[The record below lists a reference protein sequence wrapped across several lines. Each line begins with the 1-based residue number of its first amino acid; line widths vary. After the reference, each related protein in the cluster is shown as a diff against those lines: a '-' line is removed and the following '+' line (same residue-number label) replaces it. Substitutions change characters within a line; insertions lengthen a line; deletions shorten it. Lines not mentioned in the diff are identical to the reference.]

1 VSSKTIVSLSVG
13 ELVNQTAR
21 GGDIH
26 FRFSGRSNAVDG
38 IKGHQQVQKSRPAD
52 YLAEYKVVQNYETE
66 ICTLKL
72 SGRAD
77 GIQLVESGLLV
88 EEIKTTRAEIVRIP
102 AQVQSMHFAQA
113 RIYAAMLLQT
123 QAQSG
128 LDDKLREKL
137 QQSLA
142 ADDPII
148 VRLCYLDLA
157 DKQQHLI
164 DESWTCQDL
173 QSYLDGLINQYM
185 TFYALSVDW
194 AQQRNQSIVEASFPY
209 QSFRPGQRDM
219 AVSVYKTLRKES
231 QLVMQAPTGI
241 GKTIAS
247 LFPAIKSMPELGYE
261 KIFFLSAKTSG
272 QSMAR
277 DAITDL
283 KEVGIHLRDVTI
295 TAKDKTCFNPGSP
308 CDPEYCEFARGYY
321 DKLPDVLADSVT
333 QDMTLDRSAV
343 ELLAREHQMCP
354 FELALDLSLIAD
366 VVICDYNYVFDPA
379 VYLRRYFEDVSRSK
393 YLLLMD
399 ESHNLVERGRDMF
412 SAEINKETVLAL
424 KKELKD
430 EAPLVAKKL
439 TSINTQFLTLIKPAK
454 PLLEKDGGVLLEDLA
469 DTFTRALRGFC
480 DAAETWLQA
489 NQSGATHAQFLNLY
503 FDVLR
508 FLRTAED
515 AGESHRYLLLRGAKG
530 VYLKLFCLN
539 PGPGLQ
545 DGFSR
550 VHSSVCFSATLSPQP
565 YFETLMGIH
574 LDADWY
580 EIPTPFPAQNLG
592 VFVTS
597 YIPTTYRRREDSIY
611 DLVDS
616 LAEIVRAKKG
626 NYIAF
631 FPSHAYLRT
640 ALEKFTERYPGMNT
654 LQQSSIM
661 NDEERLD
668 FLNQFD
674 DVDTEK
680 LGFAV
685 MGGVFGEGVDLKGS
699 KLIGAIIVGVGLPQL
714 SLERDLI
721 RDYFDER
728 VDSSEYGRTDGFDY
742 AYQYPGMNRVL
753 QTAGRVIRSE
763 TDLGIVCL
771 IDHRFNESRYRQLFP
786 VSWQPQVMRNKN
798 ELAQSVKQFW
808 SNIDADVSI
817 KNDINI
823 HSSSERDSELN

>member
-1 VSSKTIVSLSVG
+1 MSNKPIVSLSVG

-26 FRFSGRSNAVDG
+26 FRFSGRSNAADG
-38 IKGHQQVQKSRPAD
+38 IKGHQQVQKSRPEG
-52 YLAEYKVVQNYETE
+52 YLAEYKVVQSYEKE
-66 ICTLKL
+66 ICTLKI

-77 GIQLVESGLLV
+77 GVQMIESGLLV
-88 EEIKTTRAEIVRIP
+88 EEIKTTRADVTRIP
-102 AQVQSMHFAQA
+102 EQVQTMHLAQA
-113 RIYAAMLLQT
+113 RIYAAMLM
-123 QAQSG
+123 QAEARSN
-128 LDDKLREKL
+128 LDDVMADKL
-137 QQSLA
+137 QLSIDA
-142 ADDPII
+142 GEPVI

-157 DKQQHLI
+157 DNQQHFV
-164 DESWTCQDL
+164 DENWDRQAL
-173 QSYLDGLINQYM
+173 ENYLDGLLNQYM
-185 TFYALSVDW
+185 TFYMLS
-194 AQQRNQSIVEASFPY
+194 AQWVEARDKSVVATSFPY
-209 QSFRPGQRDM
+209 DEFRTGQRDM
-219 AVSVYKTLRKES
+219 AVSVYKTLRKET

-272 QSMAR
+272 QAMAR
-277 DAITDL
+277 SAITDIKQAGL
-283 KEVGIHLRDVTI
+283 HLRDVTI

-321 DKLPDVLADSVT
+321 DKLPNVLAENATKDISF
-333 QDMTLDRSAV
+333 DRDAV
-343 ELLAREHQMCP
+343 ELLATEHQMCP

-379 VYLRRYFEDVSRSK
+379 VYLRRYFEDVGRSK
-393 YLLLMD
+393 FLLLMD

-412 SAEINKETVLAL
+412 SAELHKETILAL
-424 KKELKD
+424 KKEIKD
-430 EAPLVAKKL
+430 EAPLVAKSL
-439 TSINTQFLTLIKPAK
+439 TSLNTQFLTLIKPVKAE
-454 PLLEKDGGVLLEDLA
+454 LETSSGVLLEEISDK
-469 DTFTRALRGFC
+469 FTKALRKFC
-480 DAAETWLQA
+480 DTAEGWLQT
-489 NQSGATHAQFLNLY
+489 NQSGVTHAQFLTLY

-508 FLRTAED
+508 FLRTAEG
-515 AGESHRYLLLRGAKG
+515 AGDSHRYLLLQRRNG
-530 VYLKLFCLN
+530 VYLKLYCLN

-545 DGFSR
+545 EGFSR
-550 VHSSVCFSATLSPQP
+550 VSSSVCFSATLSPQP

-580 EIPTPFPAQNLG
+580 EIPTPFPAQHLG

-616 LAEIVRAKKG
+616 LAEIVQAKKG

-631 FPSHAYLRT
+631 FPSHAYLRQ
-640 ALEKFTERYPGMNT
+640 ALEKFSERYPEMKT
-654 LQQSSIM
+654 LQQDSIM
-661 NDEERLD
+661 SDEQRLD
-668 FLNQFD
+668 FLNEFD
-674 DVDTEK
+674 DVVTEK

-721 RDYFDER
+721 RDYFNEHA
-728 VDSSEYGRTDGFDY
+728 DSNVDGFDY

-763 TDLGIVCL
+763 TDKGIVCL
-771 IDHRFNESRYRQLFP
+771 IDHRFNEARYRQLFP
-786 VSWQPQVMRNKN
+786 SSWEPEVMRNKN
-798 ELAQSVKQFW
+798 ELSQSVKRFW
-808 SNIDADVSI
+808 ADVD
-817 KNDINI
+817 ND
-823 HSSSERDSELN
+823 

>member
-1 VSSKTIVSLSVG
+1 MSNKPIVTLSVG
-13 ELVNQTAR
+13 ELVSQTAR

-38 IKGHQQVQKSRPAD
+38 IKGHQQVQKSRPEG
-52 YLAEYKVVQNYETE
+52 YLAEYEVVQTYERE
-66 ICTLKL
+66 KCTLKI

-88 EEIKTTRAEIVRIP
+88 EEIKTTRAAIELIP

-123 QAQSG
+123 EAQSG
-128 LDDKLREKL
+128 LADEVREKL
-137 QQSLA
+137 QRNIS
-142 ADDPII
+142 ADDPVI

-157 DKQQHLI
+157 DNQQYRI

-173 QSYLDGLINQYM
+173 QSYLDGLLNQYM
-185 TFYALSVDW
+185 MFYARSMDW
-194 AQQRNQSIVEASFPY
+194 AARRNESVVATSFPY
-209 QSFRPGQRDM
+209 PDFRPGQRDM
-219 AVSVYKTLRKES
+219 AVSVYKTLRQES

-283 KEVGIHLRDVTI
+283 KEAGIHLRDVTI
-295 TAKDKTCFNPGSP
+295 TAKDKTCFNPGTP

-321 DKLPDVLADSVT
+321 DKLPAVLADTVKK
-333 QDMTLDRSAV
+333 DMTLDRSAV

-379 VYLRRYFEDVSRSK
+379 VYLRRYFEDVGRSK
-393 YLLLMD
+393 FLLLMD

-412 SAEINKETVLAL
+412 SAEISKESVLTLKKAL
-424 KKELKD
+424 KD
-430 EAPLVAKKL
+430 DAPLVARKL
-439 TSINTQFLTLIKPAK
+439 ASINTQFLTLIKPAK
-454 PLLEKDGGVLLEDLA
+454 SILEKDSGVLLDDLS
-469 DTFTRALRGFC
+469 DKFTKALRGFC

-489 NQSGATHAQFLNLY
+489 NQNGATHAQFLNLY

-508 FLRTAED
+508 FLRTAET
-515 AGESHRYLLLRGAKG
+515 AGESHRYLLLQRSNGI
-530 VYLKLFCLN
+530 YLKLYCLN

-550 VHSSVCFSATLSPQP
+550 VQSSICFSATLSPQP

-580 EIPTPFPAQNLG
+580 EIPTPFPAENLG

-616 LAEIVRAKKG
+616 LAEIVKAKKG

-631 FPSHAYLRT
+631 FPSHVYLRS
-640 ALEKFTERYPGMNT
+640 ALEKFTERYPGMKT
-654 LQQSSIM
+654 LQQSSMM
-661 NDEERLD
+661 NDEERLE
-668 FLNQFD
+668 FLTEFD
-674 DVDTEK
+674 DVETEK

-699 KLIGAIIVGVGLPQL
+699 KLIGAIIIGVGLPQL

-728 VDSSEYGRTDGFDY
+728 VDGDSSANGSASASASERGGVDGFDY

-763 TDLGIVCL
+763 TDQGIVCL

-786 VSWQPQVMRNKN
+786 VNWQPQVMRNKN
-798 ELAQSVKQFW
+798 ELAQSIKRFW
-808 SNIDADVSI
+808 STID
-817 KNDINI
+817 
-823 HSSSERDSELN
+823 